1 MGKMVNSSGYEG
13 IREVEAQM
21 PSVGC
26 LRQRPYDLYQA
37 IVLWHET
44 RDMSKQKAI

>member
-1 MGKMVNSSGYEG
+1 MVNSSGYEG

-26 LRQRPYDLYQA
+26 LRQRPYDLYQIA

-44 RDMSKQKAI
+44 RDMSERKTI